1 MPKLYTIGLLC
12 KKSKMSVIEN
22 LNWRYATKTFS
33 DKKISSSDLEKI
45 LEAWRLTASWS
56 NTQPRKFVVVEDKKL
71 LQKLAPAA
79 YNQPQITSCDKLIVL
94 CSIKNY
100 DENYVSEIIKN
111 SSEMTWASEQDLDWY
126 RSMLENMISSQ
137 EKWLKHNV
145 FIALW
150 SMMLQ
155 ASELKIDNCPMWGFD
170 NKKFDE
176 ILNLEKENCE
186 SVVLLALGYRDE
198 NDQNA
203 KRKKV
208 RFNLEKIVVRK

>member
-1 MPKLYTIGLLC
+1 
-12 KKSKMSVIEN
+12 MSIIEN

-33 DKKISSSDLEKI
+33 DKKISESDLEKI
-45 LEAWRLTASWS
+45 LEAWRLTASWA

-71 LQKLAPAA
+71 LQQLAPAA
-79 YNQPQITSCDKLIVL
+79 YNQSQITSCDKLIVL

-100 DENYVSEIIKN
+100 DENYVDDMIKN
-111 SSEMTWASEQDLDWY
+111 SSEMTWASENDLAWY
-126 RSMLENMISSQ
+126 KSMLQWMISSQ
-137 EKWLKHNV
+137 EHWLKHNV

-150 SMMLQ
+150 SMILQ

-186 SVVLLALGYRDE
+186 SAVLLALGYRDE
-198 NDQNA
+198 KDQNLE
-203 KRKKV
+203 RKKV
-208 RFNLEKIVVRK
+208 RFDLEKIVVRK